1 MSDEEYEKFEIN
13 DYDLEDPFR
22 ARRRR
27 PTKNQQIYGIWA
39 DDSDDE
45 TESSGRRN
53 RAGASGS
60 NKQSK
65 DYTAPI
71 GFVAGGV
78 QQSGKKKEKVEEE
91 KKESDADDAGDNTSS
106 ESESEARP
114 SMSGVGMKGRS
125 GMGGMGAMGGMA
137 GFRTAFNTA
146 SVSTSSKGVGNWEQH
161 TRGIGAKLLLQMGYE
176 PGRGLGKE
184 LQGIAQ
190 PVQAHLRKGR
200 GAIGAYGPEKGQTV
214 GDGKDVKKKM
224 DEDERLTKEFK
235 EKINQWRRDPMLG
248 PGKTGRYFKSAEDI
262 IEKGRKPNYI
272 LSEKL
277 SRKMSNVKVIDMTG
291 PEKRV
296 IGYFGQK
303 KVDDDSVFDE
313 RASKACTNFSLPEL
327 THNLDLIIEM
337 CEQEII
343 SIDKDRNTSID
354 QEVALKQEREN
365 LEKIVKLEGNHIQT
379 LENAMDLV
387 ESLVHPEEPLTLDAA
402 AKIFVKIQS
411 EYPSEYKEFG
421 LDDLVAGVIAP
432 LFQQELKEWNP
443 LEEPTKHVDL
453 LKRWATILDVRQLK
467 TTNVFDPYSALVW
480 SGIMPNIRTATAI
493 WNPRIHHPMAA
504 FLDAWASLLPSHILD
519 NILEQLILP
528 RITACVEQWDP
539 LTDTIPIHVWILPWS
554 ELLGTK
560 MQTTVYPTI
569 REKLGTALGA
579 WMPSDRSARAMIT
592 PWQNVFDDGD
602 LQSFLVKHIIPKLQ
616 ISLTELVINPLQQ
629 ELECFNQVWEW
640 HEIIPP
646 VMMAQ
651 MFDKIF
657 FPKWMQTLVIWLNQN
672 PNLDQV
678 SRWYTGWKSRFSDS
692 LLQQTNIKGNGI
704 ELSLFG
710 IAHFN
715 PLFVSISEHFRRAL
729 ELMHRSTGVPMPAAP
744 TPAPIVIEPTAIS
757 VPHPPALMDL
767 QIATPPQLEFK
778 ELVSQKCSER
788 GIIFAPMPGRRE
800 FGKQVYRIGKLFCYI
815 DRSVIMLSDG
825 SFSTWT
831 PVSLAAVLERAVT
844 GVF

>member
-1 MSDEEYEKFEIN
+1 MLCLTSLCATMSDEEYEKFEIS
-13 DYDLEDPFR
+13 DYDLENEFNPFR
-22 ARRRR
+22 AGRRR

-39 DDSDDE
+39 DDDSDNE
-45 TESSGRRN
+45 TEQSGKRN

-60 NKQSK
+60 KKQSK

-78 QQSGKKKEKVEEE
+78 QQSGKKDEKKQEE
-91 KKESDADDAGDNTSS
+91 KKESDADDTGDNTSS

-114 SMSGVGMKGRS
+114 SMSGVGMSGTS
-125 GMGGMGAMGGMA
+125 GMGGMGGMGGMA

-146 SVSTSSKGVGNWEQH
+146 SVSVSSKGVGNWEQH

-200 GAIGAYGPEKGQTV
+200 GAIGAYGPEKGQTI
-214 GDGKDVKKKM
+214 GGAKDAKKKL
-224 DEDERLTKEFK
+224 DEDERETKEFK
-235 EKINQWRRDPMLG
+235 EKMNQWRRDPMLS
-248 PGKTGRYFKSAEDI
+248 GKSGRYFKSAEDI

-272 LSEKL
+272 LTEKL
-277 SRKMSNVKVIDMTG
+277 SQKMSNVKVIDMTG

-296 IGYFGQK
+296 FGYFGQK
-303 KVDDDSVFDE
+303 KVADDTVFDD
-313 RASKACTNFSLPEL
+313 RAAKTCTNFSLPEL

-343 SIDKDRNTSID
+343 STDKAQKSSLD
-354 QEVALKQEREN
+354 QEVALKQDREN
-365 LEKIVKLEGNHIQT
+365 LEKIVKLESNHIKT
-379 LENAMDLV
+379 LENAMALV
-387 ESLVHPEEPLTLDAA
+387 DSLIHPEKPLTLDAA

-411 EYPSEYKEFG
+411 EYPAEYKEFG

-432 LFQQELKEWNP
+432 LFQQELKGWKP

-480 SGIMPNIRTATAI
+480 SGIMPNIRSATSA

-528 RITACVEQWDP
+528 RITACVEPWDP

-554 ELLGTK
+554 ELLGEK
-560 MQTTVYPTI
+560 MQQTVYPTI

-592 PWQNVFDDGD
+592 PWQHVFDDGD

-616 ISLTELVINPLQQ
+616 ISLTELIINPLQQ
-629 ELECFNQVWEW
+629 EMECFNQVWEW

-678 SRWYTGWKSRFSDS
+678 SRWYSGWKSRYSDS
-692 LLQQTNIKGNGI
+692 FLQQTNIKGEQRKITN
-704 ELSLFG
+704 F
-710 IAHFN
+710 
-715 PLFVSISEHFRRAL
+715 
-729 ELMHRSTGVPMPAAP
+729 
-744 TPAPIVIEPTAIS
+744 
-757 VPHPPALMDL
+757 
-767 QIATPPQLEFK
+767 
-778 ELVSQKCSER
+778 
-788 GIIFAPMPGRRE
+788 
-800 FGKQVYRIGKLFCYI
+800 
-815 DRSVIMLSDG
+815 
-825 SFSTWT
+825 
-831 PVSLAAVLERAVT
+831 
-844 GVF
+844 

>member
-13 DYDLEDPFR
+13 DYDLENEFNPFR
-22 ARRRR
+22 GRRR

-39 DDSDDE
+39 DDDSDNE
-45 TESSGRRN
+45 TERSGRRN
-53 RAGASGS
+53 RAGTSGS
-60 NKQSK
+60 KKQSK

-78 QQSGKKKEKVEEE
+78 QQSGKKDE
-91 KKESDADDAGDNTSS
+91 KKQEETKELDADDAGDNTSS
-106 ESESEARP
+106 ESEDEARP
-114 SMSGVGMKGRS
+114 SMSGIGIGGKKNTGMS
-125 GMGGMGAMGGMA
+125 GVGGMA
-137 GFRTAFNTA
+137 GFRTSFNTA
-146 SVSTSSKGVGNWEQH
+146 SATVQQKAGVGNWEQH

-176 PGRGLGKE
+176 PGKGLGKE

-200 GAIGAYGPEKGQTV
+200 GAIGAYGREKGQTI
-214 GDGKDVKKKM
+214 GDSKDAKKKL
-224 DEDERLTKEFK
+224 DGDDQESKEFK
-235 EKINQWRRDPMLG
+235 EKMNQWRRDPS
-248 PGKTGRYFKSAEDI
+248 KAGRYFKSAEDI
-262 IEKGRKPNYI
+262 IEKGRKPTYI

-277 SRKMSNVKVIDMTG
+277 SQKMSNVKVIDMTG

-303 KVDDDSVFDE
+303 KVAEDAIYDE
-313 RASKACTNFSLPEL
+313 RAAKTCTNFSLPEL

-343 SIDKDRNTSID
+343 SVDKLAKSSGD
-354 QEVALKQEREN
+354 QEVALKQDREN
-365 LEKIVKLEGNHIQT
+365 LEKIVKLESNHIKT
-379 LENAMDLV
+379 LENAMTLV
-387 ESLVHPEEPLTLDAA
+387 ESLIRPEQPLTLDAA

-411 EYPSEYKEFG
+411 EYPAEYKEFG

-432 LFQQELKEWNP
+432 LFQHELKDWKP

-480 SGIMPNIRTATAI
+480 SGIMPNIRTATSI
-493 WNPRIHHPMAA
+493 WNPRIHHTMAA

-528 RITACVEQWDP
+528 RITLFVEQWDP
-539 LTDTIPIHVWILPWS
+539 LTDTIPIHVWILPWKD
-554 ELLGTK
+554 LLGDK
-560 MQTTVYPTI
+560 MQQTVYPTI
-569 REKLGTALGA
+569 REKLGTALVA
-579 WMPSDRSARAMIT
+579 WMPSDRSARAMIA
-592 PWQNVFDDGD
+592 PWQNIFDDGD

-616 ISLTELVINPLQQ
+616 ISLTELIINPMQQ

-640 HEIIPP
+640 HEIIPS

-651 MFDKIF
+651 MLDKIF

-692 LLQQTNIKGNGI
+692 FLQQTNIKGKLPKEFNHNLSTNRNGFR
-704 ELSLFG
+704 L
-710 IAHFN
+710 
-715 PLFVSISEHFRRAL
+715 SEHFRRAL
-729 ELMHRSTGVPMPAAP
+729 ELMHRSTGVPMPAVP
-744 TPAPIVIEPTAIS
+744 ITPAPIVVDPTVLS

-825 SFSTWT
+825 SFSSWT
-831 PVSLAAVLERAVT
+831 PVSLAAVIDRAVT